1 MVSSPSQ
8 RTVLPLITSLLA
20 MLAMLA
26 VWFSLS
32 AHLDTAVT
40 WFALVAAAD
49 IALLERWTRRR
60 GTVTP
65 RWIAP
70 AATLVCCLLSLWLI
84 TALSVSDTG
93 GFGLHDSAR
102 QMSPGLFRLLLSLR
116 MGPADWLFL
125 AGAPLLALYLA
136 DAGAN
141 GRRPAP

>member
-1 MVSSPSQ
+1 MSSTNL
-8 RTVLPLITSLLA
+8 RTAQPLITSLLA

-32 AHLDTAVT
+32 SHLDTAAT
-40 WFALVAAAD
+40 WFAPLAAAD
-49 IALLERWTRRR
+49 IALLERWTRGR

-70 AATLVCCLLSLWLI
+70 AATLACCLLSLWLI
-84 TALSVSDTG
+84 TALSISDTG

-102 QMSPGLFRLLLSLR
+102 QMSPGLFSLLLSLR
-116 MGPADWLFL
+116 MGPADWLLL

-136 DAGAN
+136 DAGASD
-141 GRRPAP
+141 RRPRP